1 MLYGGYMD
9 FSISETQ
16 EMICRE
22 ARKFLEKEC
31 PNSLVREMEEDEKG
45 YSPELW
51 RKMGELGWMAVP
63 FPEEYGGLGADF
75 LGLVLL
81 IEEMGRVCLPSPLIP
96 SVIMGGMT
104 LLTLG
109 SDVQKSDFLPTLASG
124 ETIYTLALLESDDSY
139 DPSGIHCRAEL
150 KGNEY
155 LLKGTKLFVPDA
167 HVADRI
173 LVAVRTGPE
182 SGGDSGI
189 NIFLIDARDKGV
201 QVRPLKTFSGDKS
214 CVVAFDIRIP
224 KSAIIGEGGNAWVG
238 LKKIIEMAAIAKCA
252 EMSGGAQRIL
262 EMTLTY
268 AKDRTQFGRPIGSFQ
283 AIQHH
288 CANMAMEV
296 EAAKVNTY
304 HAAWLLSEGL
314 PSTTIVSAAKAFV
327 GEAFRRVGLL
337 GHQIHGAIGFTKELD
352 LELYIRRCKAAE
364 VAFGN
369 GNFHKKCLADEIVK
383 GVYS

>member
-1 MLYGGYMD
+1 MD

-31 PNSLVREMEEDEKG
+31 PSRLVRELEEDEKG

-51 RKMGELGWMAVP
+51 QKMGELGWMAMP
-63 FPEEYGGLGADF
+63 FPEAYGGIGGDF

-81 IEEMGRVCLPSPLIP
+81 IEEMGRVCLPSPLVP
-96 SVIMGGMT
+96 SVILGGMT
-104 LLTLG
+104 VLSLG
-109 SDVQKSDFLPTLASG
+109 SDARKSDLLPTIASG
-124 ETIYTLALLESDDSY
+124 ETICTLALLESNDNHG
-139 DPSGIHCRAEL
+139 PTGVQCRAEL
-150 KGNEY
+150 NGNEY
-155 LLKGTKLFVPDA
+155 RLRGTKLFVPDA

-173 LVAVRTGPE
+173 LVVARTQPE
-182 SGGDSGI
+182 SNGDLGI
-189 NIFLIDARDKGV
+189 TLFLLDAKDRGV
-201 QVRPLKTFSGDKS
+201 RVRPLKTFAGDKP
-214 CVVAFDIRIP
+214 CVVELDVKVP
-224 KSAIIGEGGNAWVG
+224 QSAVVGERGNAWAG
-238 LKKIIEMAAIAKCA
+238 LQKTLEMAAIAKCA

-262 EMTLTY
+262 EMTTAY
-268 AKDRTQFGRPIGSFQ
+268 AMERTQFGRPIGSFQ

-288 CANMAMEV
+288 CANMAMDV
-296 EAAKVNTY
+296 EAARANTY
-304 HAAWLLSEGL
+304 HAAWLLNEGL
-314 PSTTIVSAAKAFV
+314 PATKFVSAAKAFV

-369 GNFHKKCLADEIVK
+369 GNFHKKILADEIVK
-383 GVYS
+383 GIQAAI